1 MVYCNYASA
10 ILKPSM
16 KTWTEVE
23 MAMPGDSISISSIAE
38 TKWQG
43 WRLFGGN
50 VMFMQVFVDTFLKQ
64 V

>member
-1 MVYCNYASA
+1 
-10 ILKPSM
+10 
-16 KTWTEVE
+16 

-50 VMFMQVFVDTFLKQ
+50 VMFMQVFVDAFLSRFDASEKPGAILYSLNSA
-64 V
+64 VSAIL